1 MIRFKVALG
10 ACYVSHRTEW
20 YGDKNMVKDG
30 NWRRRHA
37 IQIVA
42 QLPEGIDDALEVL
55 ELARE
60 LVRGFLSEDQALEP
74 SEVIA
79 FQPRLVPSEA

>member
-1 MIRFKVALG
+1 MLRQPPDRVVWG
-10 ACYVSHRTEW
+10 CY
-20 YGDKNMVKDG
+20 MVKDG

-42 QLPEGIDDALEVL
+42 QLPEGVDDALEVL

-60 LVRGFLSEDQALEP
+60 LVKGFLSEDQAEPQLEP
-74 SEVIA
+74 VLI

>member
-1 MIRFKVALG
+1 MGIRGK
-10 ACYVSHRTEW
+10 C
-20 YGDKNMVKDG
+20 MVKDG

-60 LVRGFLSEDQALEP
+60 LVKGFLSEDQAEP
-74 SEVIA
+74 QIEPVLI

>member
-1 MIRFKVALG
+1 
-10 ACYVSHRTEW
+10 
-20 YGDKNMVKDG
+20 MVKDG

-60 LVRGFLSEDQALEP
+60 LVRGFLSEDQALPEP

>member
-1 MIRFKVALG
+1 
-10 ACYVSHRTEW
+10 
-20 YGDKNMVKDG
+20 MVKDG

-55 ELARE
+55 ELAKE
-60 LVRGFLSEDQALEP
+60 LVRGFLSENQAPPEAP
-74 SEVIA
+74 EVIA

>member
-1 MIRFKVALG
+1 
-10 ACYVSHRTEW
+10 
-20 YGDKNMVKDG
+20 MVKDG

-60 LVRGFLSEDQALEP
+60 LVKGFLSEDQEPQLEP
-74 SEVIA
+74 VLI